1 MTRND
6 AYFELNLLL
15 GQGRIFRDL
24 RLPGVSAAERA
35 ALYVAA
41 VEVLARL
48 HSLDLVS
55 LNLKGFGKGSGYC
68 KRQVG
73 EDVVLCKWKCSGG
86 KELQEVLCVKR
97 WPLGQSSTMPPRPE
111 TFLPWTSCLIG
122 WWEICQL
129 RIMRSRLSTE
139 IFDWTIW
146 YFIRQR

>member
-1 MTRND
+1 MAFRKKNY
-6 AYFELNLLL
+6 AYFELNLPY

-55 LNLKGFGKGSGYC
+55 LDLKGYGKGSGYC

-73 EDVVLCKWKCSGG
+73 EDVAL
-86 KELQEVLCVKR
+86 
-97 WPLGQSSTMPPRPE
+97 
-111 TFLPWTSCLIG
+111 
-122 WWEICQL
+122 
-129 RIMRSRLSTE
+129 
-139 IFDWTIW
+139 
-146 YFIRQR
+146 

>member
-1 MTRND
+1 MTRNC
-6 AYFELNLLL
+6 AYFESDLLC

-55 LNLKGFGKGSGYC
+55 LNLEGFGKGLAYC

-73 EDVVLCKWKCSGG
+73 EDVVLCKWNCS
-86 KELQEVLCVKR
+86 
-97 WPLGQSSTMPPRPE
+97 
-111 TFLPWTSCLIG
+111 
-122 WWEICQL
+122 
-129 RIMRSRLSTE
+129 
-139 IFDWTIW
+139 
-146 YFIRQR
+146 